1 MERVV
6 IGDQE
11 TPADDPQLEAQ
22 QAEAEEPQEVQQQQ
36 EESEKPDWLPDKF
49 THPEELA
56 KAYGQLE
63 KKLSS
68 RQAEEQGLVTPSD
81 LEKYEEEY
89 LKNNG
94 TIGDES
100 YKELAKKGISKELV
114 DSFIEGREHLSQKQA
129 DSLFGL
135 AGGEENYTRMT
146 DWAGENIGEDEMES
160 FNNAVGGR
168 DVGLAKLAIQ
178 GLYSLYSSQA
188 QTAPTPALVQGGK
201 AAPVTGY
208 GSTYEMTQDMKNP
221 LYKNGDKAF
230 HAMVEKRLEMSDIM

>member
-6 IGDQE
+6 VGDAE
-11 TPADDPQLEAQ
+11 TPADDPQVEAQ
-22 QAEAEEPQEVQQQQ
+22 EAVAEEPQEVQPQ

-49 THPEELA
+49 AHPEELA

-81 LEKYEEEY
+81 LEKYEDEY

-94 TIGDES
+94 AIGDES
-100 YKELAKKGISKELV
+100 YKELAKKGISRELV

-129 DSLFGL
+129 DSLFNL

-146 DWAGENIGEDEMES
+146 DWAGENLGEDEMES

-168 DVGLAKLAIQ
+168 DIGLAKLAIQ
-178 GLYSLYSSQA
+178 GLYSQYSSQA
-188 QTAPTPALVQGGK
+188 NTAPAPSLVQGGK
-201 AAPVTGY
+201 ASPTSGY
-208 GSTYEMTQDMKNP
+208 GSAYEMQQDMKNP
-221 LYKNGDKAF
+221 LYKAGDKAF
-230 HAMVEKRLEMSDIM
+230 HAMVEKRLAMSDIM